1 MRLINAADLTFKT
14 DAELFAMIREAS
26 ESLQGMD
33 VSGLEYAAT
42 ISSLEIIKRA
52 LAARR
57 MSGPSL

>member
-1 MRLINAADLTFKT
+1 
-14 DAELFAMIREAS
+14 
-26 ESLQGMD
+26 MD

-57 MSGPSL
+57 MSGPKM